1 MTEEEQLEA
10 ARKYKETATP
20 EQWDE
25 LVRQARAR
33 LTGTAK
39 TGTDWAV
46 HYFPDRFNRPFTQY
60 QKDFWDWGE
69 TIEKG
74 KHIRPRVEC
83 EPRGSGKSSS
93 GEALAIRLLAKKAR
107 SFVVMISRT
116 ADKAQIHFASMRA
129 MLEDVKLT
137 ADYPHLVPHVSEL
150 TNRISGWKADRIITA
165 DGRTVMALTLKSAR
179 GLKSALLNLRP
190 DLIILDDID
199 LETDSPTVIATNLSH
214 LRNDILPAGDME
226 GDTVYL
232 MLQNLIH
239 RDSICSQI
247 LDQRADILS
256 DRIFCGPYPM
266 LKSGWDCE
274 RVDLDDGTGAK
285 QWVIT
290 HAEAFDPAIPVEY
303 AERLLNR
310 FGYDAFSREVQQQT
324 DVIGS
329 DKDFREYN
337 EIYHVITWSEFV
349 AGFRAAGATDIQR
362 ERIPQRWEVG
372 KGLDVGSTPGHPAVV
387 TYFTIPDQRYPFSD
401 IHFGIGEICMPKFP
415 REQRRKDE
423 QLEVVSPGRIALAM
437 KSFEDGMQIE
447 DSQIRQAKMSHE
459 ASQTLNTFIVDLD
472 PSIRPSFQ
480 KWKAKRGSG
489 VPQVQNLMEIDKTKP
504 HGFRFY
510 PEGHKSAGEPIMGR
524 TRWIFVVADGQ
535 GELYTDGEGR
545 LRVRGPSDALGFSRS
560 RFEIPLYSYR
570 NAGQKKIDDDAC
582 FVAGTL
588 ISTEHGERPI
598 EEIKVGDLV
607 YTREGLRPVTEARP
621 TGEREIVAAVFKD
634 LPVSDREVIL
644 MGTPNH
650 PVYTLE
656 KGFVP
661 MVELCR
667 DGSWTCNAIIRSS
680 DSASSIPIEYVSAV
694 YDGPY
699 RKIQPVYNLKVDEV
713 PEFFANGI
721 LVHNCDSF
729 LGLHSTFGLKSA
741 DLTSA
746 EKLEKSI
753 PAGFRAEDVYRM
765 VPGTPYGPTAGQE
778 MSYLWQR
785 SEARKRQKPTVG
797 RFDPLQHYK

>member
-33 LTGTAK
+33 LTGTSK

-69 TIEKG
+69 SIEKG

-199 LETDSPTVIATNLSH
+199 LETDSPMVIATNLSH

-256 DRIFCGPYPM
+256 DRHFCGPFPM
-266 LKSGWDCE
+266 LKPGWDCE
-274 RVDLDDGTGAK
+274 KIEMDDGTGAK
-285 QWVIT
+285 QWIIT

-349 AGFRAAGATDIQR
+349 AGFRAAGATDIEK
-362 ERIPQRWEVG
+362 ERIPKRWEVG

-415 REQRRKDE
+415 RESYERS
-423 QLEVVSPGRIALAM
+423 EVVSPGRIALAM
-437 KSFEDGMQIE
+437 KAFEEGMQIE
-447 DSQIRQAKMSHE
+447 DSQIHQAKMSHE
-459 ASQTLNTFIVDLD
+459 ASQTLNTFLVDLA
-472 PSIRPSFQ
+472 PEIRPHFQ

-489 VPQVQNLMEIDKTKP
+489 VPQVQNLMEVDKTKP

-510 PEGHKSAGEPIMGR
+510 PDGHPNAGQPLMGR

-535 GELYTDGEGR
+535 GELYMDGEGR
-545 LRVRGPSDALGFSRS
+545 MRVRGPSDALGFSRS

-582 FVAGTL
+582 
-588 ISTEHGERPI
+588 
-598 EEIKVGDLV
+598 
-607 YTREGLRPVTEARP
+607 
-621 TGEREIVAAVFKD
+621 
-634 LPVSDREVIL
+634 
-644 MGTPNH
+644 
-650 PVYTLE
+650 
-656 KGFVP
+656 
-661 MVELCR
+661 
-667 DGSWTCNAIIRSS
+667 
-680 DSASSIPIEYVSAV
+680 
-694 YDGPY
+694 
-699 RKIQPVYNLKVDEV
+699 
-713 PEFFANGI
+713 
-721 LVHNCDSF
+721 DSF

-741 DLTSA
+741 NLTAA

-753 PAGFRAEDVYRM
+753 PAGLRAEDVYKM
-765 VPGTPYGPTAGQE
+765 APGTPYGPTAGQE

-797 RFDPLQHYK
+797 RYDPLAGYK